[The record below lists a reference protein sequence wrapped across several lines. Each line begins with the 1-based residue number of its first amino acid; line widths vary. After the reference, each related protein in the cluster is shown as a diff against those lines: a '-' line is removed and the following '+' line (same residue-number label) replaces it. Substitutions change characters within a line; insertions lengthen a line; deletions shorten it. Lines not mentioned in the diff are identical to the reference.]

1 MCFSFCKYEKE
12 KLTLLSQNLVQQKE
26 QKLYFSIERY
36 KRKTSFSPT
45 KLSSTHSPPYDYKTV
60 IFHSF
65 WTFSEVKKLFSEASK
80 CVIGKKLLGSNRP
93 YMSYP
98 MKFCFYLHQAYG
110 Y

>member
-1 MCFSFCKYEKE
+1 MNQFTVF
-12 KLTLLSQNLVQQKE
+12 
-26 QKLYFSIERY
+26 R
-36 KRKTSFSPT
+36 KRKTNTFESKSCTANGT
-45 KLSSTHSPPYDYKTV
+45 KTIFFDRKIQTQNFIFTNKTFPHSPPYDYKTA

-65 WTFSEVKKLFSEASK
+65 WKFSEVKKLFSEASK